1 MSVSF
6 SNLVPAQCG
15 HFMPSSRIVSGSGVN
30 HESAPDR
37 ANNSTTFR
45 LMAEL
50 FSGLPQLSQRKTA
63 MGTPHTR
70 CREMHQSGRVA
81 IMFESR
87 SSPHDGS
94 HFTYLISSSVRV
106 RKVSSFDFPPGIG
119 VSIEMNHCSVARKIT
134 GLWQRQQC
142 GYECS
147 ILSECSNDQTSRNR
161 SMMRGFAL
169 NTYWPLYS
177 GKPLRRMPFS
187 STLLVASRPYF
198 MPVTKSSAPCE
209 GAVWTTPVPVSMVT

>member
-6 SNLVPAQCG
+6 SNLVPPQCG
-15 HFMPSSRIVSGSGVN
+15 HFVPAGTIEFGASVN
-30 HESAPDR
+30 HASAPDVR
-37 ANNSTTFR
+37 KSSTTF
-45 LMAEL
+45 LLIAL
-50 FSGLPQLSQRKTA
+50 SLSGLPQLSQRNTA

-70 CREMHQSGRVA
+70 WREMHQSGRVS

-94 HFTYLISSSVRV
+94 HFTFLISASVRV
-106 RKVSSFDFPPGIG
+106 RNVSFLPDPPGIG

-147 ILSECSNDQTSRNR
+147 VFSVCSSAPRLRTR
-161 SMMRGFAL
+161 SMMGWFASHTRL
-169 NTYWPLYS
+169 PLYS
-177 GKPLRRMPFS
+177 GRPLRRIPF
-187 STLLVASRPYF
+187 
-198 MPVTKSSAPCE
+198 
-209 GAVWTTPVPVSMVT
+209 